1 MHIADA
7 SGVPSPHPST
17 PCQEQVEFTA
27 EMVAD
32 RCETT
37 AEKQALSAECCKHF
51 RRELCLLLP
60 LLLPLPA
67 GTMQRKLPK
76 VIENLLYVFVFV
88 VVFLLFLRVWG
99 LPGPIWGGSE
109 WQIAKKRPLLKKC

>member
-1 MHIADA
+1 MAALAEILCKLVGQLGPEQLEQRLLEGSFLALLNIEDA
-7 SGVPSPHPST
+7 CGVPSPHPST
-17 PCQEQVEFTA
+17 PCQEQAEFTA

-37 AEKQALSAECCKHF
+37 AEKQALSAECCKLF

-76 VIENLLYVFVFV
+76 VTE
-88 VVFLLFLRVWG
+88 
-99 LPGPIWGGSE
+99 
-109 WQIAKKRPLLKKC
+109 K

>member
-1 MHIADA
+1 M
-7 SGVPSPHPST
+7 
-17 PCQEQVEFTA
+17 A

-76 VIENLLYVFVFV
+76 VMDTLLYIFVIFF
-88 VVFLLFLRVWG
+88 VFLLFLRVWG
-99 LPGPIWGGSE
+99 IPGAIWDGSE
-109 WQIAKKRPLLKKC
+109 SQITKKRPLPKKCEVILR

>member
-1 MHIADA
+1 MGTMFLFLFFIEDA
-7 SGVPSPHPST
+7 CGVPSPHPST

-37 AEKQALSAECCKHF
+37 AEKQALSEECCNHF
-51 RRELCLLLP
+51 RRELYLLLP

-76 VIENLLYVFVFV
+76 VIDKSLYIFNDF
-88 VVFLLFLRVWG
+88 W
-99 LPGPIWGGSE
+99 
-109 WQIAKKRPLLKKC
+109 

>member
-1 MHIADA
+1 MVMTLKYEVNMKDMWQKYEKNMKHICKHIEDA
-7 SGVPSPHPST
+7 CGVSSPHPST

-51 RRELCLLLP
+51 RREFCLLLP

-67 GTMQRKLPK
+67 GTMQRKRPK
-76 VIENLLYVFVFV
+76 VMENLYYVFVILLIFV
-88 VVFLLFLRVWG
+88 IF
-99 LPGPIWGGSE
+99 
-109 WQIAKKRPLLKKC
+109 

>member
-1 MHIADA
+1 M
-7 SGVPSPHPST
+7 
-17 PCQEQVEFTA
+17 A

-37 AEKQALSAECCKHF
+37 AEKQALSEECCNHF
-51 RRELCLLLP
+51 RRELYLLLP

-76 VIENLLYVFVFV
+76 VIEKLLYSFAIFSDFFV
-88 VVFLLFLRVWG
+88 VFEG
-99 LPGPIWGGSE
+99 LGPPWAHLGRQRKANRKNDVNS
-109 WQIAKKRPLLKKC
+109 Q